1 MSRPVKSEGF
11 LAEFVLPA
19 KTSVDK
25 IYKKLKSSLPTGTD
39 LKLSVTTE
47 SLNTQNKDID
57 NE

>member
-1 MSRPVKSEGF
+1 MTKPVKSEGF

-25 IYKKLKSSLPTGTD
+25 VYKKLKSSLPTGTD
-39 LKLSVTTE
+39 LRLSVTTE
-47 SLNTQNKDID
+47 SLNSQNKEYE